1 MVKNILKNLFTKE
14 TLSKNVL
21 LIVFILLIVVF
32 SIIQPLFFSTRNFV
46 NIVLQNSYLIVVSC
60 GVAIIMISGGT
71 DLSVSYEIALAAV
84 IMAAGMMWWGLP
96 IYVSIVLGLVVAV
109 ILGMINGLL
118 SVILKIH
125 SMIITLATMTIFQ
138 GMAYLF
144 TKNQSIFNLPADFK
158 VIGQGFLLGIPNTF
172 IIALI
177 VFFLS
182 RFIINYTYYG
192 RYIYAVG
199 SNFQAAQLSGIN
211 VKYIKVLAFAI
222 GGFIIGIGT
231 VLLLS
236 RTGSANATFASGTE
250 FNAITA
256 CVLGGISLKG
266 GEGKIGGVFFG
277 VLILG
282 VLSNGMQLVGF
293 DLNAQY
299 IAKGTLLLLAI
310 GFDTYQRSESKIKP
324 NQKEGK

>member
-1 MVKNILKNLFTKE
+1 MENRLKEIFSE
-14 TLSKNVL
+14 RFISKNVL
-21 LIVFILLIVVF
+21 FIVFILLIIVF
-32 SIIQPLFFSTRNFV
+32 SIMQPLFFSTQNFT

-71 DLSVSYEIALAAV
+71 DLSVSYEIALGAV
-84 IMAAGMMWWGLP
+84 IMAAGMMWWNLP
-96 IYVSIVLGLVVAV
+96 IIVSILLGLIVTI
-109 ILGMINGLL
+109 ILAIINGLL

-138 GMAYLF
+138 GFAYLI
-144 TKNQSIFNLPADFK
+144 TKNQSIFNLPTQFK
-158 VIGQGFLLGIPNTF
+158 VIGQGFMFGIPNTF
-172 IIALI
+172 IIALF
-177 VFFLS
+177 VFAFTYFFLN
-182 RFIINYTYYG
+182 FTYQG

-211 VKYIKVLAFAI
+211 VKFIKVLAFGM

-231 VLLLS
+231 ILLLS
-236 RTGSANATFASGTE
+236 RTGSANATFAVGTE

-256 CVLGGISLKG
+256 AVLGGISLKG

-282 VLSNGMQLVGF
+282 VLSNGMQLIGF

-310 GFDTYQRSESKIKP
+310 GFDTYQRSVVSIKP
-324 NQKEGK
+324 KLKEGK

>member
-1 MVKNILKNLFTKE
+1 VKNKLGAVFSKE
-14 TLSKNVL
+14 FISKNVL
-21 LIVFILLIVVF
+21 LFVFILLIIVF
-32 SIIQPLFFSTRNFV
+32 SIMQPLFFSVQNFT

-60 GVAIIMISGGT
+60 GVGIIMISGGT
-71 DLSVSYEIALAAV
+71 DLSVSFEIALAAV
-84 IMAAGMMWWGLP
+84 IMAAGMMWWNLP
-96 IYVSIVLGLVVAV
+96 IFISILLGLLVAIV
-109 ILGMINGLL
+109 LGMINGLL

-138 GMAYLF
+138 GVAYLI
-144 TKNQSIFNLPADFK
+144 TENQSIFNLPPQFK
-158 VIGQGFLLGIPNTF
+158 VIGQGFTLGIPNTF

-177 VFFLS
+177 VFGLSYFFL
-182 RFIINYTYYG
+182 NYTYYG

-199 SNFQAAQLSGIN
+199 SNFQASQLSGIN
-211 VKYIKVLAFAI
+211 VKFIKVLAFAI

-231 VLLLS
+231 ILLLS

-256 CVLGGISLKG
+256 AVLGGISLKG
-266 GEGKIGGVFFG
+266 GEGKIGGVFIG

-282 VLSNGMQLVGF
+282 VLSNGMQLIGF

-310 GFDTYQRSESKIKP
+310 GFDTYQRSESRIKP
-324 NQKEGK
+324 KLKEGK

>member
-1 MVKNILKNLFTKE
+1 MENRLKEIFSE
-14 TLSKNVL
+14 RFISKNVL
-21 LIVFILLIVVF
+21 FIVFILLIIVF
-32 SIIQPLFFSTRNFV
+32 SIMQPLFFSTQNFT

-71 DLSVSYEIALAAV
+71 DLSVSYEIALGAV
-84 IMAAGMMWWGLP
+84 IMAAGMMWWNLP
-96 IYVSIVLGLVVAV
+96 IIISILLGLIVTI
-109 ILGMINGLL
+109 ILAIINGLL

-138 GMAYLF
+138 GFAYLI
-144 TKNQSIFNLPADFK
+144 TKNQSIFNLPTQFK
-158 VIGQGFLLGIPNTF
+158 VIGQGFMFGIPNTF
-172 IIALI
+172 IIALF
-177 VFFLS
+177 VFAFTYFFLN
-182 RFIINYTYYG
+182 FTYQG

-211 VKYIKVLAFAI
+211 VKFIKVLAFGM

-231 VLLLS
+231 ILLLS
-236 RTGSANATFASGTE
+236 RTGSANATFAVGTE

-256 CVLGGISLKG
+256 AVLGGISLKG

-282 VLSNGMQLVGF
+282 VLSNGMQLIGF

-310 GFDTYQRSESKIKP
+310 GFDTYQRSVVSIKP
-324 NQKEGK
+324 KLKEGK

>member
-1 MVKNILKNLFTKE
+1 MEKRLKDIFSDKFI
-14 TLSKNVL
+14 SKNVL
-21 LIVFILLIVVF
+21 FLVFVLLIIVF
-32 SIIQPLFFSTRNFV
+32 SIMQPLFFSTRNFI

-71 DLSVSYEIALAAV
+71 DLSVSYEIALGAV
-84 IMAAGMMWWGLP
+84 IMAAGMMWWNLP
-96 IYVSIVLGLVVAV
+96 VSVSILMGLVVTV
-109 ILGMINGLL
+109 ILGIINGLL

-138 GMAYLF
+138 GFAYLI
-144 TKNQSIFNLPADFK
+144 TKNQSIFNLPSEFK
-158 VIGQGFLLGIPNTF
+158 VIGQGFILGVPNTF
-172 IIALI
+172 VIAII
-177 VFFLS
+177 VFLFTYFFLN
-182 RFIINYTYYG
+182 FTYHG

-231 VLLLS
+231 ILLLS
-236 RTGSANATFASGTE
+236 RTGSANATFAVGTE

-256 CVLGGISLKG
+256 AVLGGISLKG

-282 VLSNGMQLVGF
+282 VLSNGMQLIGF

-310 GFDTYQRSESKIKP
+310 GFDTYQRSESRVKP
-324 NQKEGK
+324 KLKEGK

>member
-1 MVKNILKNLFTKE
+1 MKNKLDAVFSKE
-14 TLSKNVL
+14 FISKNVL
-21 LIVFILLIVVF
+21 LFVFIALIIVF
-32 SIIQPLFFSTRNFV
+32 SIMQPLFFSAQNFT

-60 GVAIIMISGGT
+60 GVGIIMISGGT
-71 DLSVSYEIALAAV
+71 DLSVSFEIALSAV
-84 IMAAGMMWWGLP
+84 IMAAGMMWWNLP
-96 IYVSIVLGLVVAV
+96 IVVSILLGLLVA
-109 ILGMINGLL
+109 ILLGIINGLL

-125 SMIITLATMTIFQ
+125 SMITTLATMTIFQ
-138 GMAYLF
+138 GVAYLI
-144 TKNQSIFNLPADFK
+144 TENQSIFNLPPQFK
-158 VIGQGFLLGIPNTF
+158 VIGQGFTLGIPNTF

-177 VFFLS
+177 VFALAYFFL
-182 RFIINYTYYG
+182 NYTYYG

-199 SNFQAAQLSGIN
+199 SNFQASQLSGIN
-211 VKYIKVLAFAI
+211 VRYMKVLAFAI

-231 VLLLS
+231 ILLLS

-256 CVLGGISLKG
+256 AVLGGISLKG
-266 GEGKIGGVFFG
+266 GEGKIGGVFIG

-282 VLSNGMQLVGF
+282 VLSNGMQLIGF

-310 GFDTYQRSESKIKP
+310 GFDTYQRSESRIKP
-324 NQKEGK
+324 KLKEGK

>member
-1 MVKNILKNLFTKE
+1 M
-14 TLSKNVL
+14 
-21 LIVFILLIVVF
+21 
-32 SIIQPLFFSTRNFV
+32 QPLFFSVQNFT

-60 GVAIIMISGGT
+60 GVGIIMISGGT
-71 DLSVSYEIALAAV
+71 DLSVSFEIALSAV
-84 IMAAGMMWWGLP
+84 IMAAGMMWWNLP
-96 IYVSIVLGLVVAV
+96 IFISILLGLLVAIV
-109 ILGMINGLL
+109 LGMINGLL

-138 GMAYLF
+138 GIAYLI
-144 TKNQSIFNLPADFK
+144 TENQSIFNLPPQFK
-158 VIGQGFLLGIPNTF
+158 VIGQGFMLGIPNTF

-177 VFFLS
+177 VFALTYFFL
-182 RFIINYTYYG
+182 NYTYYG

-199 SNFQAAQLSGIN
+199 SNFQASQLSGIN
-211 VKYIKVLAFAI
+211 VKYIKVLAFAT
-222 GGFIIGIGT
+222 GGLIIGIGT
-231 VLLLS
+231 ILLLS

-256 CVLGGISLKG
+256 AVLGGISLKG
-266 GEGKIGGVFFG
+266 GEGKIGGVFIG

-282 VLSNGMQLVGF
+282 VLSNGMQLIGF

-310 GFDTYQRSESKIKP
+310 GFDTYQRSESRIKP
-324 NQKEGK
+324 NLKEGK

>member
-1 MVKNILKNLFTKE
+1 MKINPKSLFTKE
-14 TLSKNVL
+14 FISKNVL
-21 LIVFILLIVVF
+21 FLVLLVLITFL
-32 SIIQPLFFSTRNFV
+32 SIMQPLFFSTQNFV

-60 GVAIIMISGGT
+60 GVAVIMISGGT
-71 DLSVSYEIALAAV
+71 DLSVSYEIALGAV

-96 IYVSIVLGLVVAV
+96 IAVSVILGLMVAV
-109 ILGMINGLL
+109 ILGIVNGLL

-125 SMIITLATMTIFQ
+125 SMITTLATMTIFQ
-138 GMAYLF
+138 GMAYLI
-144 TKNQSIFNLPADFK
+144 TKNQSIFNLPAGFK
-158 VIGQGFLLGIPNTF
+158 VIGQGFTLGIPNTF
-172 IIALI
+172 LIAIL
-177 VFFLS
+177 VFLVTHFLMN
-182 RFIINYTYYG
+182 FTYYG

-211 VKYIKVLAFAI
+211 VKAIKVMAFAI

-231 VLLLS
+231 ILLLS
-236 RTGSANATFASGTE
+236 RTGSANATFAAGTE

-256 CVLGGISLKG
+256 AVLGGISLKG
-266 GEGKIGGVFFG
+266 GEGKIGGVFIG

-299 IAKGTLLLLAI
+299 IAKGTLLLMAI
-310 GFDTYQRSESKIKP
+310 GFDTYQRSESKVKAH
-324 NQKEGK
+324 

>member
-1 MVKNILKNLFTKE
+1 MKNKLGAVFSKE
-14 TLSKNVL
+14 FISKNVL
-21 LIVFILLIVVF
+21 LFVFILLIIVF
-32 SIIQPLFFSTRNFV
+32 SIMQPLFFSVQNFT

-60 GVAIIMISGGT
+60 GVGIIMISGGT
-71 DLSVSYEIALAAV
+71 DLSVSFEIALAAV
-84 IMAAGMMWWGLP
+84 IMAAGMMWWNLP
-96 IYVSIVLGLVVAV
+96 IFISILLGLLVAIV
-109 ILGMINGLL
+109 LGMINGLL

-138 GMAYLF
+138 GVAYLI
-144 TKNQSIFNLPADFK
+144 TENQSIFNLPPQFK
-158 VIGQGFLLGIPNTF
+158 VIGQGFTLGIPNTF

-177 VFFLS
+177 VFGLSYFFL
-182 RFIINYTYYG
+182 NYTYYG

-199 SNFQAAQLSGIN
+199 SNFQASQLSGIN
-211 VKYIKVLAFAI
+211 VKFIKVLAFAI

-231 VLLLS
+231 ILLLS

-256 CVLGGISLKG
+256 AVLGGISLKG
-266 GEGKIGGVFFG
+266 GEGKIGGVFIG

-282 VLSNGMQLVGF
+282 VLSNGMQLIGF

-310 GFDTYQRSESKIKP
+310 GFDTYQRSESRIKP
-324 NQKEGK
+324 KLKEGK

>member
-1 MVKNILKNLFTKE
+1 MKSRIKELFSE
-14 TLSKNVL
+14 GFLSKNVL
-21 LIVFILLIVVF
+21 FIVFVLLIAVF
-32 SIIQPLFFSTRNFV
+32 SLIQPLFFSPQNFV

-71 DLSVSYEIALAAV
+71 DLSVSYEIALGAV
-84 IMAAGMMWWGLP
+84 IMAAGMMWWDLP
-96 IYVSIVLGLVVAV
+96 VFVSIVLGVLVT
-109 ILGMINGLL
+109 IFLGIINGLL
-118 SVILKIH
+118 SVYLKIH

-138 GMAYLF
+138 GVAYLI
-144 TKNQSIFNLPADFK
+144 TKNQSIFNLPSEFK
-158 VIGQGFLLGIPNTF
+158 TIGQGFLLGVPNTF

-177 VFFLS
+177 VFALTYFFL
-182 RFIINYTYYG
+182 NYTYHG

-222 GGFIIGIGT
+222 GGLIIGIGT
-231 VLLLS
+231 ILLLS
-236 RTGSANATFASGTE
+236 RTGSANATFAVGTE

-256 CVLGGISLKG
+256 AVLGGISLKG
-266 GEGKIGGVFFG
+266 GEGKVGGVFFG

-282 VLSNGMQLVGF
+282 VLSNGMQLIGF

-299 IAKGTLLLLAI
+299 IAKGALLLLAI
-310 GFDTYQRSESKIKP
+310 GFDTYQRSEVKVKP
-324 NQKEGK
+324 KSKEGQ